1 MDRGVHKRQHPPAS
15 RYCLRKSRA
24 KFARES
30 SEAELRGVWRVT
42 APAAIFTMASLKKFA
57 ALSSRDRSLLLRA
70 LFLVAAVRTG
80 LFLLP
85 FRTVQR
91 LTARANRRAS
101 QIHSVGRCAWAV
113 RASSRYVPG
122 ATCLT
127 QALAA
132 QALLAESGYD
142 SRIEIGVTKDEH
154 RRFRAHAWVVCGEE
168 IVIGGA
174 EAYRYVPLAAWD
186 TTTIGRTN

>member
-1 MDRGVHKRQHPPAS
+1 
-15 RYCLRKSRA
+15 
-24 KFARES
+24 
-30 SEAELRGVWRVT
+30 
-42 APAAIFTMASLKKFA
+42 MASLKGFA
-57 ALSSRDRSLLLRA
+57 ALGSRDRALLLRA
-70 LFLVAAVRTG
+70 LFWVAVVRAG

-85 FRTVQR
+85 FRTVKR
-91 LTARANRRAS
+91 LAARARRRAAP
-101 QIHSVGRCAWAV
+101 IYSVGRCAWAV

-132 QALLAESGYD
+132 QVLLAESGYD
-142 SRIEIGVTKDEH
+142 SRIEIGVRKDEH

-186 TTTIGRTN
+186 NTMRRTN

>member
-1 MDRGVHKRQHPPAS
+1 MRQHPFPS
-15 RYCLRKSRA
+15 RCCLCNSRA

-30 SEAELRGVWRVT
+30 SDRAAGEHDT
-42 APAAIFTMASLKKFA
+42 ARFGADGDFIMASMKAFA
-57 ALSSRDRSLLLRA
+57 ALSAPDRGLLLRA

-85 FRTVQR
+85 FRTVRR
-91 LTARANRRAS
+91 LTARAGRRPVPPY
-101 QIHSVGRCAWAV
+101 SVGRCAWAV

-132 QALLAESGYD
+132 QVLLAESGYD

-186 TTTIGRTN
+186 ASMRRTN

>member
-1 MDRGVHKRQHPPAS
+1 MAAGGDCAMPG
-15 RYCLRKSRA
+15 LR
-24 KFARES
+24 
-30 SEAELRGVWRVT
+30 
-42 APAAIFTMASLKKFA
+42 KFA
-57 ALSSRDRSLLLRA
+57 ALSSQDRSLLLRA
-70 LFLVAAVRTG
+70 LFLVAVVRTG
-80 LFLLP
+80 LFLLS
-85 FRTVQR
+85 FRAVKR
-91 LTARANRRAS
+91 LTARVVRRRAA
-101 QIHSVGRCAWAV
+101 IHSAGRCAWAV

-132 QALLAESGYD
+132 QALLAESGHD

-186 TTTIGRTN
+186 TTVRRTN

>member
-1 MDRGVHKRQHPPAS
+1 M
-15 RYCLRKSRA
+15 
-24 KFARES
+24 
-30 SEAELRGVWRVT
+30 
-42 APAAIFTMASLKKFA
+42 FTMARFKSFA
-57 ALSSRDRSLLLRA
+57 ALSAQDRGLLLHA
-70 LFLVAAVRTG
+70 LFVVAVVRTG

-85 FRTVQR
+85 FRTVKR
-91 LTARANRRAS
+91 LTARTGRRAAPLR
-101 QIHSVGRCAWAV
+101 SVARCAWAV

-142 SRIEIGVTKDEH
+142 SRIEIGVRKDEH
-154 RRFRAHAWVVCGEE
+154 RRFRAHAWVVCGQE

-186 TTTIGRTN
+186 NTIRRTN

>member
-1 MDRGVHKRQHPPAS
+1 
-15 RYCLRKSRA
+15 
-24 KFARES
+24 
-30 SEAELRGVWRVT
+30 
-42 APAAIFTMASLKKFA
+42 MASLKGFVTLGPGDQK
-57 ALSSRDRSLLLRA
+57 LLLRA
-70 LFLVAAVRTG
+70 LFWVAVVRTG

-91 LTARANRRAS
+91 IAARAGRRTAPL
-101 QIHSVGRCAWAV
+101 HSAERCAWAV
-113 RASSRYVPG
+113 RTSSRYVPG

-132 QALLAESGYD
+132 QLLLAQCGYG
-142 SRIEIGVTKDEH
+142 SRVEIGVRKDEH
-154 RRFRAHAWVVCGEE
+154 RRFRAHAWVVCGTE

-186 TTTIGRTN
+186 NALRRTNPQ

>member
-1 MDRGVHKRQHPPAS
+1 
-15 RYCLRKSRA
+15 
-24 KFARES
+24 
-30 SEAELRGVWRVT
+30 
-42 APAAIFTMASLKKFA
+42 MASLKTFA
-57 ALSSRDRSLLLRA
+57 GLSSQDRSLLVRA
-70 LFLVAAVRTG
+70 FFLVASVRTG

-91 LTARANRRAS
+91 FTAKTRRSAA
-101 QIHSVGRCAWAV
+101 QIHSVAHCAWAV
-113 RASSRYVPG
+113 RAVSRYVPG

-132 QALLAESGYD
+132 QVLLAESGYD
-142 SRIEIGVTKDEH
+142 SRIEIGVRKDEH

-174 EAYRYVPLAAWD
+174 EAYHYVPLAAWN
-186 TTTIGRTN
+186 TTTGRTH

>member
-1 MDRGVHKRQHPPAS
+1 MTAHGSAAGD
-15 RYCLRKSRA
+15 
-24 KFARES
+24 FA
-30 SEAELRGVWRVT
+30 
-42 APAAIFTMASLKKFA
+42 MASLKRFA
-57 ALSSRDRSLLLRA
+57 ALSSQDRYLLLRA
-70 LFLVAAVRTG
+70 LCLVAAVRIG

-85 FRTVQR
+85 FRTIQR
-91 LTARANRRAS
+91 LAARARRRARP
-101 QIHSVGRCAWAV
+101 IHSVGRCVWAV

-132 QALLAESGYD
+132 QVLLAESGFD
-142 SRIEIGVTKDEH
+142 SRIEIGVTKDEQ

-174 EAYRYVPLAAWD
+174 EADRYVPLTAWD
-186 TTTIGRTN
+186 TTIGRTN

>member
-1 MDRGVHKRQHPPAS
+1 
-15 RYCLRKSRA
+15 
-24 KFARES
+24 
-30 SEAELRGVWRVT
+30 
-42 APAAIFTMASLKKFA
+42 MANLKGFA
-57 ALSSRDRSLLLRA
+57 ALGTRDRRLLLRA
-70 LFLVAAVRTG
+70 FFLVALVRTG
-80 LFLLP
+80 LFLLS
-85 FRTVQR
+85 FRTVKR
-91 LTARANRRAS
+91 LAARTRRRAPRA
-101 QIHSVGRCAWAV
+101 HSVGRCAWAV

-132 QALLAESGYD
+132 QVLLAESGYD
-142 SRIEIGVTKDEH
+142 SRIEIGVTKDEQ

-186 TTTIGRTN
+186 NMRRIH

>member
-1 MDRGVHKRQHPPAS
+1 
-15 RYCLRKSRA
+15 
-24 KFARES
+24 
-30 SEAELRGVWRVT
+30 
-42 APAAIFTMASLKKFA
+42 MASLRGFA
-57 ALSSRDRSLLLRA
+57 ALSSQDRSLLLRA
-70 LFLVAAVRTG
+70 LFWVAAVRTG

-85 FRTVQR
+85 FRTVRR
-91 LTARANRRAS
+91 LTARVSRRAAP
-101 QIHSVGRCAWAV
+101 IHSVGRCTWAV
-113 RASSRYVPG
+113 RASSRYVPA

-132 QALLAESGYD
+132 QVLLAESGYD

-174 EAYRYVPLAAWD
+174 EAHHYVPLAAWD
-186 TTTIGRTN
+186 TTIGRTN

>member
-1 MDRGVHKRQHPPAS
+1 MARLKR
-15 RYCLRKSRA
+15 
-24 KFARES
+24 
-30 SEAELRGVWRVT
+30 
-42 APAAIFTMASLKKFA
+42 FA
-57 ALSSRDRSLLLRA
+57 ALGSRDRSLFLRA
-70 LFLVAAVRTG
+70 LFLVAVVRTG

-85 FRTVQR
+85 FRTVKR
-91 LTARANRRAS
+91 LTARAGRRAAP
-101 QIHSVGRCAWAV
+101 IHSVGGCSWAV
-113 RASSRYVPG
+113 RAASRYVPG

-132 QALLAESGYD
+132 QVLLAESGFD

-186 TTTIGRTN
+186 NTVRRIN

>member
-1 MDRGVHKRQHPPAS
+1 VLNSLAKVPKHSAGEHGTALGDTDGDFAMAG
-15 RYCLRKSRA
+15 LRR
-24 KFARES
+24 
-30 SEAELRGVWRVT
+30 
-42 APAAIFTMASLKKFA
+42 FA
-57 ALSSRDRSLLLRA
+57 ALNPQDRNLLLRA

-85 FRTVQR
+85 FRTVKR
-91 LTARANRRAS
+91 MTEIARRRAATV
-101 QIHSVGRCAWAV
+101 HSAGRCAWAV
-113 RASSRYVPG
+113 RAASRYVPG

-132 QALLAESGYD
+132 QVLLTESGYD
-142 SRIEIGVTKDEH
+142 SRIEIGVAKDEH
-154 RRFRAHAWVVCGEE
+154 RRFRAHAWVVCGDD

-186 TTTIGRTN
+186 TTMRRTN